1 MKHILAAALIVTAIA
16 GTTAFAEPQW
26 KVNAREPRERSE
38 GAREERRE
46 ERNRGSGEERS
57 DAPRSRDP
65 ERDRGNRAD
74 RDRGDRANRGDG
86 GDRGDRAPAR
96 PIPAVPPPVRPDGDR
111 GADRY
116 SGRVPLSPRDPP
128 AVTRL
133 PDRGRDHGDRDDR
146 GRNDRDGNR
155 EPDRYR
161 GRDRDHDR
169 NHDGDHDRGWD
180 RDRNHW
186 RDDRGRDWHHER
198 GWYDRYR
205 NDHFRYDRGR
215 YYSRTRFYFGYYYSP
230 RTYYSYTT
238 RAWRRG
244 DRLPFAYFDDR
255 YFIDDYWRFDLYD
268 PPYRCRWLRV
278 RGDAL
283 LVDIDNGEVLEVVY
297 ELFW

>member
-1 MKHILAAALIVTAIA
+1 
-16 GTTAFAEPQW
+16 
-26 KVNAREPRERSE
+26 
-38 GAREERRE
+38 
-46 ERNRGSGEERS
+46 
-57 DAPRSRDP
+57 
-65 ERDRGNRAD
+65 
-74 RDRGDRANRGDG
+74 
-86 GDRGDRAPAR
+86 
-96 PIPAVPPPVRPDGDR
+96 
-111 GADRY
+111 
-116 SGRVPLSPRDPP
+116 VPLSPRDPP

-133 PDRGRDHGDRDDR
+133 PDRSRDHGDRDER

-169 NHDGDHDRGWD
+169 NQDRDHDRDHD
-180 RDRNHW
+180 RDRDRDHW

-205 NDHFRYDRGR
+205 HDHFRYDRGR

-283 LVDIDNGEVLEVVY
+283 LVDIDNGDVLEVVY